1 MSKKQKQKHN
11 ENMTDNIEEIDLA
24 NHEAEKFITI
34 FDKAFGGNHEK
45 NENENLDS
53 EDGIKG
59 FFDIVVKNIQ
69 KLNHNELKNTNK

>member
-1 MSKKQKQKHN
+1 MK
-11 ENMTDNIEEIDLA
+11 
-24 NHEAEKFITI
+24 
-34 FDKAFGGNHEK
+34 K

-69 KLNHNELKNTNK
+69 KLNHNEL

>member
-1 MSKKQKQKHN
+1 MNKRKNMEEVEYNEYVQKTKTKHN

-45 NENENLDS
+45 KMKMK
-53 EDGIKG
+53 I
-59 FFDIVVKNIQ
+59 
-69 KLNHNELKNTNK
+69 